1 MHFHPPQ
8 LGEGKALSG
17 DELAKSKHLWLMRR
31 KRLRFSIGNC
41 FLQLQDILQA
51 TRTFEGILREEPHNL
66 RLRSGLGRLALHL
79 GDLRTASRRFAQVAE
94 QVGDAA
100 ENETR
105 RQRRPQDGKL
115 LGAATVPR
123 LARPSGGGT
132 EARH

>member
-1 MHFHPPQ
+1 M
-8 LGEGKALSG
+8 SG

-100 ENETR
+100 ESSAMVQSNNA
-105 RQRRPQDGKL
+105 L
-115 LGAATVPR
+115 YAFATSR
-123 LARPSGGGT
+123 EKGGFFWLCTGHDKRKKICDWKV
-132 EARH
+132 AS